1 MAEEL
6 TEAQLIEQ
14 KLQLTQMQLE
24 ASSSFEAISE
34 MLLGIMDSE
43 AILYTVQIQAIHKLQ
58 DIYYGTT
65 SALDVATRKNEQ
77 LKANN
82 LVLAGV
88 KNSDIET
95 ELTEEEKEYLA
106 VMEDSEGE

>member
-1 MAEEL
+1 MAEQL

-24 ASSSFEAISE
+24 ASTSFQAISE
-34 MLLGIMDSE
+34 MLRGIMDSE
-43 AILYTVQIQAIHKLQ
+43 TVLYTVEIQAINKLD
-58 DIYYGTT
+58 DIYSQT
-65 SALDVATRKNEQ
+65 ANKLEEMTRKNEQ

-88 KNSDIET
+88 KDADVDL
-95 ELTEEEKEYLA
+95 ELTDDEKEYMA

>member
-6 TEAQLIEQ
+6 TQAQLIDQ
-14 KLQLTQMQLE
+14 KLQLTQMELE
-24 ASSSFEAISE
+24 ASTSFEAISE

-58 DIYYGTT
+58 DIYYGTA
-65 SALDVATRKNEQ
+65 SRLEEATHKNEQ

-95 ELTEEEKEYLA
+95 TLTEEEKEYLA

>member
-6 TEAQLIEQ
+6 SEAQLIEQ

-34 MLLGIMDSE
+34 MLLGIMDSG

-58 DIYYGTT
+58 DIYYGTA
-65 SALDVATRKNEQ
+65 SRLEEAMYKNEQ

>member
-6 TEAQLIEQ
+6 TQAQLIEQ
-14 KLQLTQMQLE
+14 KLQLTQMELE
-24 ASSSFEAISE
+24 ASTSFEANSE

-58 DIYYGTT
+58 DIYYGTA
-65 SALDVATRKNEQ
+65 SRLEEATHKNEQ